1 MLQPQ
6 DRLYFIHI
14 PKTAGTTLIPHLDA
28 RFHVDEICPAQLWP
42 QLLLLPQETL
52 PRYRLFRGHFGAKGL
67 DCFLPEPPLR
77 ITMLRHPVPL
87 ALSTYQFILR
97 EPGTHLHR
105 LVKSGKMSFAE
116 FLQHPKAR
124 LAVTNKQVSN
134 LGFELRYQPGRGPAL
149 SAARG
154 AKQWVNS
161 RKVVCPSP
169 QERLEGALAVLQEC
183 VFFGLVE
190 RFDESIALLSW
201 TFGWPPAGP
210 VQKLMVAPPASRRG
224 SALSASLETQIRAY
238 NPLDLAL
245 YEAAEK
251 RFEER
256 LAAMR
261 EDLQQYARAGETMP
275 DSLIADPQLLYKLL
289 KRHYRCHQ
297 PKQVRP
303 AGACIRMTFAEPLP
317 GSGWHRRE
325 EAPSEGIFYRWTGPG
340 RVSTLAFPLGVAE
353 DLVITF
359 LVLDA
364 ASRTILESLQLT
376 VNGQPVALRSF
387 GRGSHFPR
395 YYQTFVPQDIFSSR
409 TRHIRLAFRVA
420 KTAHRERFYWD
431 PRAVGVA
438 IGGVELA
445 PAREAPLEEVLMA
458 RLKKLRR
465 PISWR
470 LWLLQTPW
478 FGPRLRK
485 LYLYLRAVYFS

>member
-67 DCFLPEPPLR
+67 DCFLPQPPLR

-87 ALSTYQFILR
+87 AFSTYQFILR
-97 EPGTHLHR
+97 EPGTQGHR
-105 LVKSGKMSFAE
+105 LVKSRKMSFAE
-116 FLQHPKAR
+116 FLRHPKAR
-124 LAVTNKQVSN
+124 LAVTNKQVNN
-134 LGFELRYQPGRGPAL
+134 LGFELHYQPGRGSVL

-154 AKQWVNS
+154 AKRWVNS
-161 RKVVCPSP
+161 HKVVYRSP
-169 QERLEGALAVLQEC
+169 QERLERAFAVLQEC

-190 RFDESIALLSW
+190 RFDESMALLSW
-201 TFGWPPAGP
+201 TFGWPPVGP
-210 VQKLMVAPPASRRG
+210 VQKLMVAPSASRQG
-224 SALSASLETQIRAY
+224 AALSSALEAQICAY
-238 NPLDLAL
+238 NLLDLAL

-261 EDLQQYARAGETMP
+261 EDLRQYARAGEVVP
-275 DSLIADPQLLYKLL
+275 DPLIANPLLLHKLL
-289 KRHYRCHQ
+289 KRHYRYQ
-297 PKQVRP
+297 RPKQTRP
-303 AGACIRMTFAEPLP
+303 AGAPIRMTFAEPLS
-317 GSGWHRRE
+317 GSGWHGRE
-325 EAPSEGIFYRWTGPG
+325 KASSKGIFYRWTGPG

-353 DLVITF
+353 DFVVTF

-364 ASRTILESLQLT
+364 ASPTILESLQLT

-387 GRGSHFPR
+387 GRGSCPR
-395 YYQTFVPQDIFSSR
+395 YYRAFIS
-409 TRHIRLAFRVA
+409 RHIFTSRARHIQLAFRVA
-420 KTAHRERFYWD
+420 KTVRRERYYWD
-431 PRAVGVA
+431 MRMVGVA
-438 IGGVELA
+438 IGGVELV
-445 PAREAPLEEVLMA
+445 PAREALPEEVLIA

-470 LWLLQTPW
+470 LWPLQIPW

-485 LYLYLRAVYFS
+485 FYLYLRAAYFS